1 MKEHLLAISTSD
13 YKIKLFSLVKDGFQ
27 HTYQGPDFGE
37 IKESSLKTM
46 WNAEEEGEEDKFYIF
61 ATSNSILGLIRKP
74 IDGNP
79 HKNIG
84 IVAHPTPLRN
94 FCIKPSE
101 GLIFT
106 SGGEDLSIKVWQ
118 LNKDAIERQLKLAD
132 GLLELSEE
140 EKLIQMVGNVDL

>member
-1 MKEHLLAISTSD
+1 M
-13 YKIKLFSLVKDGFQ
+13 
-27 HTYQGPDFGE
+27 
-37 IKESSLKTM
+37 KTM
-46 WNAEEEGEEDKFYIF
+46 WKKPDAKDEDDKDDDKFYIF
-61 ATSNSILGLIRKP
+61 ATSNSILGMIRKP

-94 FCIKPSE
+94 FCVKESE

-106 SGGEDLSIKVWQ
+106 TGGEDLSIKVWQ
-118 LNKDAIERQLKLAD
+118 LNKDSIERQLKIAD
-132 GLLELSEE
+132 GLIEQTEE